1 MMSVF
6 FLPKPLR
13 EMYQSRCR
21 LLLIISM
28 LLIAFT
34 NAHSQTEMPEVLK
47 NSPLKEQLKY
57 IEEKT
62 RIYENY
68 RAIREDM
75 FQKLKVNISDTLS
88 SSFNKIGALKNNTT
102 ALKHT
107 IDSLNTTLATT
118 KTNLNDITSSK
129 NSIKV
134 LGKEV
139 NKTSYNSIMWTI
151 VGILL
156 AVLAIGFVI
165 FKRNLSVIIG
175 TNKELHDLKDEFEAY
190 RKTNRETREKMSM
203 AHFNELKKLRGE

>member
-6 FLPKPLR
+6 FLPKPLI

-34 NAHSQTEMPEVLK
+34 NAYSQTEMPDVLK

-75 FQKLKVNISDTLS
+75 FQKIKVNISDTLS
-88 SSFNKIGALKNNTT
+88 SSFNRIGALKNNTA

-134 LGKEV
+134 LGIEV

>member
-1 MMSVF
+1 MSVF